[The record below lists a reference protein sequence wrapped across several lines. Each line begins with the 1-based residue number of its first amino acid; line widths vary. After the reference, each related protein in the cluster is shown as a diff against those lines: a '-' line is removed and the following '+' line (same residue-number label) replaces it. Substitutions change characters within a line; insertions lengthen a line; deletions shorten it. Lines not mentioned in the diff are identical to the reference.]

1 MTFLDTHKTRSWEGC
16 TTAIHAKTTRDVERA
31 LARPRGKISLDDF
44 QALVSPAAAPFLETM
59 ARLAHA
65 GTIERFGY
73 TQQLYAPVYLSNACG
88 NFCAYCGF
96 SAANRIPRR
105 TLGEREIAEEF
116 DAVKA
121 LGIDHVLLVTG
132 EADHVAGVPYL
143 QTAIRIA
150 RQRFSSIAMEVQPL
164 GQADYESLIEA
175 GLSSVLVYQET
186 YNRSAYAQY
195 HLHGPK
201 RDFDNRLLTPDRLG
215 RAGMKKIGLGALY
228 GLEDWRTD
236 GFQVAAHLRYMEQ
249 TYWKTRYSLSFPRI
263 RPHKGAFQ
271 PRALMTDREL
281 IQLICACRLFS
292 PEVEL
297 SLSTRETAFF
307 RDHACRLGI
316 TSMSAGSKTSPGG
329 YAVAPQAQE
338 QFEIADTRSPEAVAI
353 MLQERGYAAVWKDW
367 DPTYDG
373 APTPDRRHDPDEHL
387 LFP

>member
-1 MTFLDTHKTRSWEGC
+1 MTFLDTHKTRSWEEC
-16 TTAIHAKTTRDVERA
+16 TAAIHAKTTRDVERA
-31 LARPRGKISLDDF
+31 LARPRGKVSLDDF
-44 QALVSPAAAPFLETM
+44 QALVSPAAAPWLEAM

-65 GTIERFGY
+65 ATVERFGY
-73 TQQLYAPVYLSNACG
+73 TQQLYAPVYLSNVCS
-88 NFCAYCGF
+88 NVCAYCGF

-105 TLGEREIAEEF
+105 TLDEREIAEEL

-121 LGIDHVLLVTG
+121 LGIDHVLLLTG
-132 EADHVAGVPYL
+132 EAGHVAGVPYL

-164 GQADYESLIEA
+164 DQADYERLIEA

-186 YNRSAYAQY
+186 YNRRAYAHY
-195 HLHGPK
+195 HLLGPK
-201 RDFDNRLLTPDRLG
+201 RDFDYRLLTPDRLG

-236 GFQVAAHLRYMEQ
+236 GFHLVTHLRYMEQ
-249 TYWKTRYSLSFPRI
+249 TYWQTRYSLSFPRI
-263 RPHKGAFQ
+263 RPHEGAFQ
-271 PRALMTDREL
+271 PRAPMTDREL

-329 YAVAPQAQE
+329 YAVAPQALA
-338 QFEIADTRSPEAVAI
+338 QFEIADTRSPQAMTD
-353 MLQERGYAAVWKDW
+353 MLRERGYAAVWKDW

-373 APTPDRRHDPDEHL
+373 SPSPPPRKHRQEAL
-387 LFP
+387 S